1 MRLREVDYYFPI
13 NLGNPHELK
22 VIDLAH
28 RIIELTKS
36 KSSITFLPLPQDDP
50 RVRCPDI
57 SRAQK
62 LLGWEPRV
70 SLDEGLSLTIEYF
83 KKKLG

>member
-1 MRLREVDYYFPI
+1 MRLREVDYHFPI

-28 RIIELTKS
+28 RIIKLTKS
-36 KSSITFLPLPQDDP
+36 KSRITFHPLPQDDP

-57 SRAQK
+57 SLAQK

-83 KKKLG
+83 KEKLD